1 MPRTIIAHIKGMR
14 NWIQKAVPT
23 NAMSISSE
31 SPVTPRSKY
40 TEKATIV
47 NHCSEI
53 VQIILKKKQDF
64 TNIAMLN

>member
-1 MPRTIIAHIKGMR
+1 MPHLIIAYIIGMR

-40 TEKATIV
+40 TEKATIA
-47 NHCSEI
+47 NNCLEI
-53 VQIILKKKQDF
+53 VEISLKNYF